1 MCYKFNFKLEI
12 IHPCEH
18 GRNGYT
24 IIMPKLIAEILA
36 VSKNYKKY

>member
-12 IHPCEH
+12 ILPCEH
-18 GRNGYT
+18 GTKSYT
-24 IIMPKLIAEILA
+24 IIMPKSIAEILA